1 MKKREKS
8 LRNDSS
14 LTNAAKQIEMYFNL
28 PEGCIRIIKPNGRK
42 MRCDATV
49 KSLREEW
56 TESNNLIQ

>member
-56 TESNNLIQ
+56 NE